1 MSEKKEATKKPRKT
15 TTKAPK
21 TASEASAAEKK
32 TETAAAK
39 KPAAKK
45 TSAKKAPAKKAPAKK
60 PAAKTTARKKTTAE
74 SHQFQA
80 ETRQL
85 LDIVIH
91 SLYSNKEIFLRELI
105 SNASDATDRLRFEA
119 LTDEG
124 ILGKDEKLEIRLE
137 PDKESRTL
145 TITDNGIGMSRDEVI
160 ENIGTIAKSGTR
172 ELMNQVKE
180 GQSGEALAELIGQ
193 FGVGFYS
200 AFMVA
205 DRVVLITRR
214 AGDTAATRWES
225 RGDGQ
230 YSLTEDHRF
239 TRGTSV
245 ILHLKA
251 VDKDNGLEDFTDHN
265 VLERIV
271 KQHSDFVAYP
281 IAMKVERQEAEKDQQ
296 GKDTEVMQTIIED
309 KTLNS
314 MKPIWTRPANE
325 VEDDEYHQFYKHITH
340 DWNDPLDKL
349 SLRAEGRIEYQAL
362 LFLPKK
368 APWDLYYREQKRG
381 LQLYVRR
388 VLIMD
393 HCEELMP
400 VYLRFV
406 KGVVD
411 SADLPLNI
419 SREMVQQDR
428 HINQMRKWLV
438 RKVLDHLKKM
448 LADDREKYLEL
459 WKEFGQVL
467 KEGINSDF
475 DNRERV
481 QELLLFQSSADPEKL
496 TTLAEYVERMD
507 DDQEEIYY
515 LTGESRAVV
524 EASPHLEAFKDKG
537 YEVLY
542 LVDPIDEFM
551 VSSVTDYEE
560 YKLKSVAKGDVQ
572 LGNEE
577 ERKKAKEELEEQK
590 ENYED
595 FMKFLQK
602 ALDEDVKEV
611 RISQRLKTSPVCL
624 VNDEFDMSPVYERF
638 MRQNEGMGE
647 VPKQKRILE
656 INPEHD
662 LIGKLRARFDKDE
675 KDPVLGDYAHLL
687 HGHALLAEGSEIP
700 DATTYNR
707 IVSQLMLRGL

>member
-1 MSEKKEATKKPRKT
+1 MAETKTKKKT
-15 TTKAPK
+15 TSKKAATAKSKKAAPK
-21 TASEASAAEKK
+21 GTASPKPK
-32 TETAAAK
+32 Q
-39 KPAAKK
+39 PAAKK
-45 TSAKKAPAKKAPAKK
+45 NAGP
-60 PAAKTTARKKTTAE
+60 E
-74 SHQFQA
+74 SFQFQA

-85 LDIVIH
+85 LDIVIN

-119 LTDEG
+119 LTQPDV
-124 ILGKDEKLEIRLE
+124 LGKDEKLEIRLE
-137 PDKESRTL
+137 TNKEARTL
-145 TITDNGIGMSRDEVI
+145 TISDNGSGMSREEVI

-172 ELMNQVKE
+172 ELVNKLKE
-180 GQSGEALAELIGQ
+180 GQAGEAESGNSLAQLIGQ

-225 RGDGQ
+225 TGDGS
-230 YSLTEDHRF
+230 YTIVDDHRF
-239 TRGTSV
+239 HRGTSI

-251 VDKDNGLEDFTDHN
+251 IDKENGIEDFSDQH

-271 KQHSDFVAYP
+271 KQYSDFVAYP
-281 IAMKVERQEAEKDQQ
+281 VTMQIERQEAEKDQQ

-309 KTLNS
+309 KVLNS
-314 MKPIWTRPANE
+314 MKPIWTRPAAE
-325 VEDDEYHQFYKHITH
+325 VTEEEYSQFYKHISH

-388 VLIMD
+388 VLILD

-411 SADLPLNI
+411 SADLPLNL

-428 HINQMRKWLV
+428 HINQMSKWLV

-448 LADDREKYLEL
+448 LADDREKFLEL
-459 WKEFGQVL
+459 WNEYGQVL

-481 QELLLFQSSADPEKL
+481 QGLLLFQSSHDETKL
-496 TTLAEYVERMD
+496 TTLAEYVERMGDEQD
-507 DDQEEIYY
+507 DIYY
-515 LTGESRAVV
+515 LTGENRSLV
-524 EASPHLEAFKDKG
+524 ETSPHLEAFKEKG
-537 YEVLY
+537 TEVLY

-551 VSSVTDYEE
+551 ISSVTDYEE
-560 YKLKSVAKGDVQ
+560 HKLKSVAKGDVE
-572 LGNEE
+572 LGSKE
-577 ERKKAKEELEEQK
+577 ERKEAKEKLEEKK
-590 ENYED
+590 ENFSD

-602 ALDEDVKEV
+602 SLDEHVSEV
-611 RISQRLKTSPVCL
+611 RLSQRLKTSPVCL
-624 VNDEFDMSPVYERF
+624 VSGEHDMSPVYERF
-638 MRQNEGMGE
+638 MRQNEGTGAM
-647 VPKQKRILE
+647 PKQKRILE

-662 LIGKLRARFDKDE
+662 LVGKLRARFDKDE
-675 KDPVLGDYAHLL
+675 KDSLLGDYAQMIY
-687 HGHALLAEGSEIP
+687 GYALLAEGSELP
-700 DATTYNR
+700 DPAAYNR
-707 IVSQLMLRGL
+707 IVGKMMLRGL

>member
-1 MSEKKEATKKPRKT
+1 MSDAKEAKGDETKTAAKKPAAK
-15 TTKAPK
+15 KPAAKKAAPK
-21 TASEASAAEKK
+21 K
-32 TETAAAK
+32 AAAK

-45 TSAKKAPAKKAPAKK
+45 ASTKKAAGP
-60 PAAKTTARKKTTAE
+60 E
-74 SHQFQA
+74 SFTFQA

-119 LTDEG
+119 LTNPELVKADEN
-124 ILGKDEKLEIRLE
+124 LEIRIE

-145 TITDNGIGMSRDEVI
+145 KISDNGIGMSRDEVI

-172 ELMNQVKE
+172 ELLQQAKE
-180 GQSGEALAELIGQ
+180 GQSGEALAQLIGQ

-214 AGDTAATRWES
+214 AGEKTATRWES
-225 RGDGQ
+225 RGDGN
-230 YSLTEDHRF
+230 YTLTDDHRF

-245 ILHLKA
+245 ILHLKP
-251 VDKDNGLEDFTDHN
+251 VDQENGVEDFTDQP

-281 IAMKVERQEAEKDQQ
+281 ITMKIERQEAEKDQQ

-314 MKPIWTRPANE
+314 MKPIWTRPASE
-325 VEDDEYHQFYKHITH
+325 VSDEEYDQFYKHISH

-362 LFLPKK
+362 LFFPKK

-438 RKVLDHLKKM
+438 RKVLDHLKSMK
-448 LADDREKYLEL
+448 ADDRDKYLEL
-459 WKEFGQVL
+459 WGEFGQVL
-467 KEGINSDF
+467 KEGVNSDF

-481 QELLLFQSSADPEKL
+481 QELLFFQSSADAEKL
-496 TTLAEYVERMD
+496 TSLAEYVERMPD
-507 DDQEEIYY
+507 EQEAIYY
-515 LTGESRAVV
+515 LTGENRGLV
-524 EASPHLEAFKDKG
+524 EKSPHLEAFRDKG

-551 VSSVTDYEE
+551 ISSLTDYDE
-560 YKLKSVAKGDVQ
+560 YKLKSVAKGDVE
-572 LGNEE
+572 LGSEE
-577 ERKKAKEELEEQK
+577 ERKKAKEEMEEKK
-590 ENYED
+590 ESYGD
-595 FMKFLQK
+595 FMGFLQK
-602 ALDEDVKEV
+602 SLDEHVSDV
-611 RISQRLKTSPVCL
+611 RISQRLKSSPVCL
-624 VNDEFDMSPVYERF
+624 VSGEFDMSPVYERF

-656 INPEHD
+656 INPEHE
-662 LIGKLRARFDKDE
+662 LIGKLRARFDKDDN
-675 KDPVLGDYAHLL
+675 DPVLGEYAELL
-687 HGHALLAEGSEIP
+687 HAYALLAEGSELP
-700 DATTYNR
+700 DPAAYNR
-707 IVSQLMLRGL
+707 VMGQLMLRNL